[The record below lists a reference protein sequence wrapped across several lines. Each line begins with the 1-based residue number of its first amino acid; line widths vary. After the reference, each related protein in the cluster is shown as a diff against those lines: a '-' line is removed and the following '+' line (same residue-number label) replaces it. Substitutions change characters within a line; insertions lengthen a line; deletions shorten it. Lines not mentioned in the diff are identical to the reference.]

1 MLIIGY
7 LAVLAALLI
16 VLGIQPNVPS
26 HSQFELQRRS
36 KKGDKK
42 ADVYL
47 RQQKFLCD
55 IISLQRVLTSL
66 LLVILTVISVNLF
79 HWTIGLMSS
88 MIIALE
94 IGAVARIRL
103 WQKYSQQLYEKYESQ
118 ILAIIERHQLLLL
131 LIRSVSPTVNDSRV
145 VESKDELLE
154 IVARSSRVFSANE
167 KKLINSGLKFNDMRV
182 ESVMTPRSMIE
193 AVPVDEFLGPLTLD
207 DLHKKGYSRFPVI
220 QGDIDHI
227 VGMLRIQDLLT
238 IDCRSKSHRAEKVM
252 SRDVYYI
259 DKDQTLS
266 YALAAFLKTQH
277 HLFIVINELRETVGL
292 LSLGDVMEELL
303 GRKIDS
309 EFDSEEGLCRVIERK
324 NRNANS
330 LKDVDIA

>member
-16 VLGIQPNVPS
+16 VMGVQPNVPS

-42 ADVYL
+42 ADIYL
-47 RQQKFLCD
+47 RQRKFLCD
-55 IISLQRVLTSL
+55 IISLQRVLASL

-79 HWTIGLMSS
+79 HWTIGLISS

-103 WQKYSQQLYEKYESQ
+103 WQKYSQQLYEKYEEQ
-118 ILAIIERHQLLLL
+118 ILATIERHQLLFS
-131 LIRSVSPTVNDSRV
+131 LIRSVSPTANDGRV

-154 IVARSSRVFSANE
+154 IVARSSRLFSANE
-167 KKLINSGLKFNDMRV
+167 RKLINSGLKFNDMRV

-193 AVPVDEFLGPLTLD
+193 AVPVDELLGPLVLD
-207 DLHKKGYSRFPVI
+207 DLHKKGHSRFPVI

-227 VGMLRIQDLLT
+227 VGMLSIQDLLT
-238 IDCRSKSHRAEKVM
+238 IDRTSKSHRAEKVM

-266 YALAAFLKTQH
+266 YALATFLKTQH

-292 LSLGDVMEELL
+292 LSLADVMEELL

-309 EFDSEEGLCRVIERK
+309 EFDYDEDLRKFIERK
-324 NRNANS
+324 NRNTDD
-330 LKDVDIA
+330 LKS

>member
-1 MLIIGY
+1 MLVIGY

-16 VLGIQPNVPS
+16 VMGVQPNIPS

-42 ADVYL
+42 ADIYL
-47 RQQKFLCD
+47 RQRKFLCD
-55 IISLQRVLTSL
+55 IISLQRVLASL

-79 HWTIGLMSS
+79 HWTIGLISS

-94 IGAVARIRL
+94 IGAVARISL
-103 WQKYSQQLYEKYESQ
+103 WQKYSQHLYEKYELQ
-118 ILAIIERHQLLLL
+118 ILAIIERHQLLFS

-167 KKLINSGLKFNDMRV
+167 KKLINSGLKFNDIRV
-182 ESVMTPRSMIE
+182 ESMMTPRSIIE
-193 AVPVDEFLGPLTLD
+193 AVPVDEFLGPLVLD

-238 IDCRSKSHRAEKVM
+238 IDRKSKSHLAEKVM

-266 YALAAFLKTQH
+266 YALTAFLKTEH

-303 GRKIDS
+303 GRKIDN
-309 EFDSEEGLCRVIERK
+309 EFDYDEDSRKVIERK
-324 NRNANS
+324 NRSTNS
-330 LKDVDIA
+330 LKSADIA

>member
-1 MLIIGY
+1 MLIIGS

-16 VLGIQPNVPS
+16 VLGIRPNVPS

-42 ADVYL
+42 ADIYL

-55 IISLQRVLTSL
+55 IISLQRVLASL

-79 HWTIGLMSS
+79 HWTIGLISS

-103 WQKYSQQLYEKYESQ
+103 WQKYSQQLYEKYEEQ
-118 ILAIIERHQLLLL
+118 ILTIIERHQLLFS

-167 KKLINSGLKFNDMRV
+167 KKLINSGLKFNDMIV

-193 AVPVDEFLGPLTLD
+193 AVSVDEFLGPLVLD
-207 DLHKKGYSRFPVI
+207 DLHKKGHSRFPVI

-238 IDCRSKSHRAEKVM
+238 IDCKSKSYRAEKVM
-252 SRDVYYI
+252 SRDIYYI

-277 HLFIVINELRETVGL
+277 HLFIVINEIRETVGL

-303 GRKIDS
+303 GRKIDN
-309 EFDSEEGLCRVIERK
+309 EFDSDEELRKVIEHK
-324 NRNANS
+324 NRNTDD
-330 LKDVDIA
+330 LKS

>member
-16 VLGIQPNVPS
+16 VLGIQPDVPS

-42 ADVYL
+42 ADIYL

-55 IISLQRVLTSL
+55 IISLQRVLASL

-79 HWTIGLMSS
+79 HWIIGLMSS

-103 WQKYSQQLYEKYESQ
+103 WQKYSQQLYEKYELQ
-118 ILAIIERHQLLLL
+118 ILAIIERRQLLFS
-131 LIRSVSPTVNDSRV
+131 LIRSVSPMVNGSRV

-154 IVARSSRVFSANE
+154 IVAHSSRVFSANE
-167 KKLINSGLKFNDMRV
+167 KKLINSGLKFNDMKI
-182 ESVMTPRSMIE
+182 EDVMTPRSMIE
-193 AVPVDEFLGPLTLD
+193 AVSADEFLGPLVLD
-207 DLHKKGYSRFPVI
+207 DLHKKDHSRFPVI

-238 IDCRSKSHRAEKVM
+238 IDRTSKSYRAEKVM
-252 SRDVYYI
+252 SRDIYYI

-277 HLFIVINELRETVGL
+277 HLFIVINEIRETVGL

-303 GRKIDS
+303 GRKIDN
-309 EFDSEEGLCRVIERK
+309 EFDSDEELRKVIEHK
-324 NRNANS
+324 NRNTDD
-330 LKDVDIA
+330 LKS

>member
-1 MLIIGY
+1 MTIMLIIGY

-42 ADVYL
+42 ADIYL

-55 IISLQRVLTSL
+55 IISLQRVLASL

-79 HWTIGLMSS
+79 HWIIGLMSS

-94 IGAVARIRL
+94 IGSVARIRL
-103 WQKYSQQLYEKYESQ
+103 WQKYSQQLYEKYELQ
-118 ILAIIERHQLLLL
+118 ILAIIERRQLLFS
-131 LIRSVSPTVNDSRV
+131 LIRSVSPMVNGSRV

-154 IVARSSRVFSANE
+154 IVAHSSRVFSANE
-167 KKLINSGLKFNDMRV
+167 KKLINSGLKFNDMKI
-182 ESVMTPRSMIE
+182 EDVMTPRSMIE
-193 AVPVDEFLGPLTLD
+193 AVSADEFLGPLVLD
-207 DLHKKGYSRFPVI
+207 DLHKKDHSRFPVI

-238 IDCRSKSHRAEKVM
+238 IDRTSKSYRAEKVM
-252 SRDVYYI
+252 SRDIYYI

-277 HLFIVINELRETVGL
+277 HLFIVINEIRETVGL

-303 GRKIDS
+303 GRKIDN
-309 EFDSEEGLCRVIERK
+309 EFDSDEELRKVIEHK
-324 NRNANS
+324 NRNTDD
-330 LKDVDIA
+330 LKS

>member
-1 MLIIGY
+1 M
-7 LAVLAALLI
+7 I
-16 VLGIQPNVPS
+16 VMGVQPNVPS

-42 ADVYL
+42 ADIYL
-47 RQQKFLCD
+47 RQRKFLCD
-55 IISLQRVLTSL
+55 IISLQRVLASL

-79 HWTIGLMSS
+79 HWTIGLISS

-103 WQKYSQQLYEKYESQ
+103 WQKYSQQLYEKYEEQ
-118 ILAIIERHQLLLL
+118 ILATIERHQLLFS
-131 LIRSVSPTVNDSRV
+131 LIRSVSPTANDGRV

-167 KKLINSGLKFNDMRV
+167 RKLINSGLKFNDMRV

-193 AVPVDEFLGPLTLD
+193 AVPVDELLGPLVLD
-207 DLHKKGYSRFPVI
+207 DLHKKGHSRFPVI

-227 VGMLRIQDLLT
+227 VGMLSIQDLLT
-238 IDCRSKSHRAEKVM
+238 IDRTSKSHRAEKVM

-266 YALAAFLKTQH
+266 YALATFLKTQH

-292 LSLGDVMEELL
+292 LSLADVMEELL

-309 EFDSEEGLCRVIERK
+309 EFDYDEDLRKFIERK
-324 NRNANS
+324 NRNTDD
-330 LKDVDIA
+330 LKS

>member
-42 ADVYL
+42 ADIYL

-55 IISLQRVLTSL
+55 IISLQRVLASL

-79 HWTIGLMSS
+79 HWIIGLMSS

-103 WQKYSQQLYEKYESQ
+103 WQKYSQQLYEKYELQ
-118 ILAIIERHQLLLL
+118 ILAIIERRQLLFS
-131 LIRSVSPTVNDSRV
+131 LIRSVSPMVNGSRV

-154 IVARSSRVFSANE
+154 IVAHSSRVFSANE
-167 KKLINSGLKFNDMRV
+167 KKLINSGLKFNDMKI
-182 ESVMTPRSMIE
+182 EDVMTPRSMIE
-193 AVPVDEFLGPLTLD
+193 AVSADEFLGPLVLD
-207 DLHKKGYSRFPVI
+207 DLHKKDHSRFPVI

-238 IDCRSKSHRAEKVM
+238 IDRTSKSYRAEKVM
-252 SRDVYYI
+252 SRDIYYI

-277 HLFIVINELRETVGL
+277 HLFIVINEIRETVGL

-303 GRKIDS
+303 GRKIDN
-309 EFDSEEGLCRVIERK
+309 EFDSDDELRKVIEHK
-324 NRNANS
+324 NRNTDD
-330 LKDVDIA
+330 LKS

>member
-42 ADVYL
+42 ADIYL

-55 IISLQRVLTSL
+55 IISLQRVLASL

-79 HWTIGLMSS
+79 HWIIGLMSS

-103 WQKYSQQLYEKYESQ
+103 WQKYSQQLYEKYELQ
-118 ILAIIERHQLLLL
+118 ILAIIERRQLLFS
-131 LIRSVSPTVNDSRV
+131 LIRSVSPMVNGSRV

-154 IVARSSRVFSANE
+154 IVAHSSRVFSANE
-167 KKLINSGLKFNDMRV
+167 KKLINSGLKFNDMKI
-182 ESVMTPRSMIE
+182 EDVMTPRSMIE
-193 AVPVDEFLGPLTLD
+193 AVSADEFLGPLVLD
-207 DLHKKGYSRFPVI
+207 DLHKKDHSRFPVI

-238 IDCRSKSHRAEKVM
+238 IDR
-252 SRDVYYI
+252 
-259 DKDQTLS
+259 T
-266 YALAAFLKTQH
+266 
-277 HLFIVINELRETVGL
+277 
-292 LSLGDVMEELL
+292 
-303 GRKIDS
+303 
-309 EFDSEEGLCRVIERK
+309 
-324 NRNANS
+324 
-330 LKDVDIA
+330 

>member
-42 ADVYL
+42 ADIYL

-55 IISLQRVLTSL
+55 IISLQRVLASL

-79 HWTIGLMSS
+79 HWIIGLMSS

-94 IGAVARIRL
+94 IGSVARIRL
-103 WQKYSQQLYEKYESQ
+103 WQKYSQQLYEKYELQ
-118 ILAIIERHQLLLL
+118 ILAIIERRQLLFS
-131 LIRSVSPTVNDSRV
+131 LIRSVSPMVNGSRV

-154 IVARSSRVFSANE
+154 IVAHSSRVFSANE
-167 KKLINSGLKFNDMRV
+167 KKLINSGLKFNDMKI
-182 ESVMTPRSMIE
+182 EDVMTPRSMIE
-193 AVPVDEFLGPLTLD
+193 AVSADEFLGPLVLD
-207 DLHKKGYSRFPVI
+207 DLHKKDHSRFPVI

-238 IDCRSKSHRAEKVM
+238 IDRTSKSYRAEKVM
-252 SRDVYYI
+252 SRDIYYI

-277 HLFIVINELRETVGL
+277 HLFIVINEIRETVGL

-303 GRKIDS
+303 GRKIDN
-309 EFDSEEGLCRVIERK
+309 EFDSDEELRKVIEHK
-324 NRNANS
+324 NRNTDD
-330 LKDVDIA
+330 LKS